1 MAGGRGFEGS
11 SALSAPGAGP
21 PPQLEILAADLRTRQ
36 QVQPREPPPGTPEPL
51 DEPRSDRVRGAG
63 EDDGRGT
70 FRLLGALGDDGP
82 WREDH
87 VNLEA
92 DQFGGELPQPIGL
105 PLPRPNLEEDAL
117 AFDITKLGEP
127 RPQGLVAAVDP
138 MEGADVEHAY
148 PRHPP

>member
-21 PPQLEILAADLRTRQ
+21 PPQLEILAADLRTRDQ
-36 QVQPREPPPGTPEPL
+36 GQPREIPPGTPEPL

-87 VNLEA
+87 GNLEA
-92 DQFGGELPQPIGL
+92 DQFGGGSPPPVRLPP
-105 PLPRPNLEEDAL
+105 PPP
-117 AFDITKLGEP
+117 
-127 RPQGLVAAVDP
+127 
-138 MEGADVEHAY
+138 
-148 PRHPP
+148 HPP